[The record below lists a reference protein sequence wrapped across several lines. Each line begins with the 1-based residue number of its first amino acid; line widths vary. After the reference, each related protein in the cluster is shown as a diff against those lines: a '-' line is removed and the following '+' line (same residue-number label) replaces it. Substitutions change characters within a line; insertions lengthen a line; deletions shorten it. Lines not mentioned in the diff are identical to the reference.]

1 MSESSTAQPQ
11 PPSDPF
17 APFSATADEPWN
29 LRRACHLLR
38 RAGFGPTDKMLGA
51 MLKQSPSDAVDSLFA
66 FDVADD
72 PFNGMIE
79 QMEGLFNLNQVESVQ
94 RWWIYRMLNTPR
106 PLQEKLAL
114 FWHNRFATS
123 AAKVEN
129 GLFMHNHIELFRQK
143 GLGSFR
149 DLLVAVTKD
158 PAMLIWLDGRTNRK
172 GKANENYGREIMELF
187 TLGVG
192 NYTEQDVKELARAFT
207 GWQINGNESALNE
220 KLFDDG
226 EKTIFGVK
234 GKFGAEQAIDLILK
248 QPAASKFLA
257 RKMLRAFVHPTP
269 ADEHVAHYASRL
281 VDSDWTINTV
291 LREMLGSR
299 LFFSDFAY
307 RSKIK
312 SPAEMAVGAALMVGG
327 KVNAQFLREEM
338 GKMGQNLL
346 YPPNVKGWDGEQAWI
361 NSNTVLVRFNLGL
374 SLATQRRDNEFARRT
389 DFEAYL
395 KQNNIKTAA
404 DVIDYYGRLMF
415 DGRLPTEDRAELI
428 EYMNRNERNEPAQFV
443 LNGGTINSKVRGVLH
458 LMMSMPEYQLN

>member
-17 APFSATADEPWN
+17 GPFSATDDQPWD
-29 LRRACHLLR
+29 LRRACHLMR
-38 RAGFGPTDKMLGA
+38 RAGFGPTDKTLNTV
-51 MLKQSPSDAVDSLFA
+51 LKQAPSDAVDSLFD

-94 RWWIYRMLNTPR
+94 RWWIYRMIYTSR
-106 PLQEKLAL
+106 PLQEKVAL

-192 NYTEQDVKELARAFT
+192 NYTEADVKELARAFT
-207 GWQINGNESALNE
+207 GWQINGNEGAFNE
-220 KLFDDG
+220 KQFDDG

-234 GKFGAEQAIDLILK
+234 GKFNAEQAIDLILK

-257 RKMLRAFVHPTP
+257 RKMLREFVHPAP
-269 ADEHVAHYASRL
+269 ADEHLTHYAARL
-281 VDSDWTINTV
+281 VDSDWNIKTV

-299 LFFSDFAY
+299 LFFSDWAY

-312 SPAEMAVGAALMVGG
+312 SPTEMAVGAALMVGG

-389 DFEAYL
+389 DFESYL
-395 KQNNIKTAA
+395 KQNKITTAA
-404 DVIDYYGRLMF
+404 DAIDFYSRLMF
-415 DGRLPTEDRAELI
+415 DGRLPTQDRAELL
-428 EYMNRNERNEPAQFV
+428 EYMNRNERNEPVQFV